1 MSYNKGHLKSNTIE
15 TIPTIINIVEIV
27 RTMYTVFFIPIK
39 SIVFPKG
46 NIKNVNPNTKVKI
59 LDTMIHSGYKA
70 TCMIITNILIVIINP
85 KKYLYFSN
93 N

>member
-27 RTMYTVFFIPIK
+27 RTMYTVFFIPIE
-39 SIVFPKG
+39 SIVFQKG

-59 LDTMIHSGYKA
+59 LDTMIHSGHKA

-85 KKYLYFSN
+85 KKYLYFFQ
-93 N
+93 